1 MATSHQ
7 KGCLSVWVVENSA
20 QDWLKHCKYKSS
32 SFAHG
37 ILFIFMFSFSIHS
50 FAYLII
56 YFTLIKLLFCAR
68 CTILNTL
75 HVLFCF
81 LIN

>member
-7 KGCLSVWVVENSA
+7 KGCLSDLVVENSA
-20 QDWLKHCKYKSS
+20 QDWMKHCKYKSS

-37 ILFIFMFSFSIHS
+37 ILFIFMFSFSIHT

-56 YFTLIKLLFCAR
+56 
-68 CTILNTL
+68 
-75 HVLFCF
+75 
-81 LIN
+81 